1 VAKIRVYELARKYT
15 ISSEALIKILV
26 KEGFAVKSHMSTV
39 EQRAELLIEQH
50 LSRVKAA
57 TKKEVKK
64 KDKEE
69 GGKEKPAK
77 QPGPQRPQHPPG
89 PQRPQ
94 RPQRP
99 RKEKKPEKRKEADQK
114 AVMESVKRTLAKLDV
129 TRKTRRRKHVAEEV
143 AVVEEANL
151 IRLPEFSTVAE
162 MAEQLKVDPSEVI
175 QKCLGLG
182 LMVTINQR
190 LNPDTIVMIADDYGF
205 KVEFA
210 ESYGHEIL
218 REKRK
223 GKPERLQG
231 RPPVVTIMGHV
242 DHGKTSLLDAIR
254 KSHVIAGEKGGITQH
269 IGAYEVETGRGLIT
283 FLDTPGHEAFTAMR
297 ARGAQVTDIVI
308 LVVAA
313 DDGIMPQTI
322 EAINHARAADVPMI
336 IAINKVDLPN
346 ANVERVKRELLKQNI
361 VLEEYG
367 GNVMGVEIVAKTGL
381 KVDRLLEMILFQAE
395 MLDLKADSEAPVRG
409 VVLEARKEEGRG
421 TICTVLIQQGTL
433 RVGDVFIAGNYY
445 GHVRALLN
453 ERDKKIDEAPPSTPV
468 VVLGATG
475 VPNAGE
481 NFVQVED
488 DRTAREISFKRQ
500 QYQREKDRRIVERI
514 TLDDLY
520 KQIKEGVVK
529 DLNLVI
535 KADMDGSIGALIDS
549 LSSIQSD
556 EVKIKIIHKGVGQIN
571 ESDVLLA
578 SASNAVVI
586 GFHVNAAPKA
596 AHIAKFEKVD
606 VRFYDIIY
614 QAIDDIKAAMSGL
627 LEPTIT
633 ERDTGKAEVRQVFK
647 VSKVG
652 SIAGC
657 HVLSGT
663 IVRNGKVR
671 VRRGADILHVG
682 AILSLKRF
690 KDDAKEVQAGFDC
703 GIGVTGF
710 NNFEEGDILEAFVE
724 DVQSKSIK

>member
-1 VAKIRVYELARKYT
+1 VAKIRVYELARKYS

-64 KDKEE
+64 KVKKEQPP
-69 GGKEKPAK
+69 KPPRA
-77 QPGPQRPQHPPG
+77 P
-89 PQRPQ
+89 
-94 RPQRP
+94 RP
-99 RKEKKPEKRKEADQK
+99 RKEKKVEKRKEADQK
-114 AVMESVKRTLAKLDV
+114 AVKESVKRTLARLDI
-129 TRKTRRRKHVAEEV
+129 TRKTRRRKHREDVVE
-143 AVVEEANL
+143 VVEEANL
-151 IRLPEFSTVAE
+151 IHIPEFSTVAE
-162 MAEQLKVDPSEVI
+162 LAEQLKVDASEII

-182 LMVTINQR
+182 LMVAINQR
-190 LNPDTIVMIADDYGF
+190 LNPDAIIMIADDYGF
-205 KVEFA
+205 KVAFT
-210 ESYGHEIL
+210 ESYGQEII

-254 KSHVIAGEKGGITQH
+254 KSNLIAGETGGITQH
-269 IGAYEVETGRGLIT
+269 IGAYEVETEKGRIT
-283 FLDTPGHEAFTAMR
+283 FIDTPGHEAFTAMR

-336 IAINKVDLPN
+336 VAINKIDLPN
-346 ANVERVKRELLKQNI
+346 ANIDRVKREILKQNI

-367 GNVMGVEIVAKTGL
+367 GNVMGVEMSAKLG
-381 KVDRLLEMILFQAE
+381 KNVDRLLDMILFQAE
-395 MLDLKADSEAPVRG
+395 MMDLKADVDAPVRG
-409 VVLEARKEEGRG
+409 VVIEARKEEGRG
-421 TICTVLIQQGTL
+421 NLCTVLIQQGTL
-433 RVGDVFIAGNYY
+433 RIGDVFIAGNYY
-445 GHVRALLN
+445 GHVRQLLN
-453 ERDKKIDEAPPSTPV
+453 ERDKKITAAPPSTPV
-468 VVLGATG
+468 VVLGCMG
-475 VPNAGE
+475 LPNAGE

-488 DRTAREISFKRQ
+488 DRTAREIAAKRQ
-500 QYQREKDRRIVERI
+500 QYQREKDRRVVQRI

-529 DLNLVI
+529 ELNLII
-535 KADMDGSIGALIDS
+535 KADMDGSVGALVDS
-549 LSSIQSD
+549 LSSIDSS
-556 EVKIKIIHKGVGQIN
+556 EVKIAIIHQGVGMIN

-586 GFHVNAAPKA
+586 GFHASATPKA
-596 AHIAKFEKVD
+596 AQLAKYEKVD
-606 VRFYDIIY
+606 VRHYDIIY

-627 LEPTIT
+627 LEPVIT
-633 ERDTGKAEVRQVFK
+633 ERDTGVAEVRQVFK
-647 VSKVG
+647 VSRVG
-652 SIAGC
+652 AIAGC
-657 HVLSGT
+657 YVKSGT

-671 VRRGADILHVG
+671 VKRGNEVLHTG
-682 AILSLKRF
+682 AISSLKRF
-690 KDDAKEVQAGFDC
+690 KDDAKEVQAGFEC
-703 GIGVTGF
+703 GIGVSGF
-710 NNFEEGDILEAFVE
+710 DAYQEGDILEAFVE
-724 DVQSKSIK
+724 EATSKSIK

>member
-1 VAKIRVYELARKYT
+1 MAKIRVYELARKYN

-50 LSRVKAA
+50 LNRVKAA

-64 KDKEE
+64 KDK
-69 GGKEKPAK
+69 KEKPPTPK
-77 QPGPQRPQHPPG
+77 PQRAP
-89 PQRPQ
+89 
-94 RPQRP
+94 RP
-99 RKEKKPEKRKEADQK
+99 RKEKKVEKRKEADQK
-114 AVMESVKRTLAKLDV
+114 AVKESVKRTLAKLDI
-129 TRKTRRRKHVAEEV
+129 TRKTHRRKHREDVV
-143 AVVEEANL
+143 AVVEEENV
-151 IRLPEFSTVAE
+151 IHLPEFSTVAE
-162 MAEQLKVDPSEVI
+162 IAEQLKVDPSAII

-190 LNPDTIVMIADDYGF
+190 LNPDAIIMIADDYGF
-205 KVEFA
+205 KVEFT

-223 GKPERLQG
+223 GKPERMQG

-254 KSHVIAGEKGGITQH
+254 KSHLIAGEKGGITQH
-269 IGAYEVETGRGLIT
+269 IGAYEVETGRGRIT
-283 FLDTPGHEAFTAMR
+283 FIDTPGHEAFTAMR
-297 ARGAQVTDIVI
+297 ARGAQVTDIVV

-336 IAINKVDLPN
+336 IAINKIDLPN
-346 ANVERVKRELLKQNI
+346 ASIERVKRELLKQNI

-367 GNVMGVEIVAKTGL
+367 GNVMGVEMSAKLGSN
-381 KVDRLLEMILFQAE
+381 VDKLLEMILFQAE
-395 MLDLKADSEAPVRG
+395 MMDLKADAEAPVRG

-421 TICTVLIQQGTL
+421 NVCTVLIQQGTL
-433 RVGDVFIAGNYY
+433 RIGDVFIAGNYY

-453 ERDKKIDEAPPSTPV
+453 ERNNKIDSAPPSSPV
-468 VVLGATG
+468 VVLGCMG
-475 VPNAGE
+475 LPNAGE

-488 DRTAREISFKRQ
+488 DRTAREISLKRL
-500 QYQREKDRRIVERI
+500 QYQREKDRRVVQRI

-520 KQIKEGVVK
+520 KQIKEGKVK
-529 DLNLVI
+529 ELNLII
-535 KADMDGSIGALIDS
+535 KADMDGSVGALVDS
-549 LSSIQSD
+549 LSSINSD
-556 EVKIKIIHKGVGQIN
+556 EVKIEIIHKGVGVIN
-571 ESDVLLA
+571 EGDVLLA

-586 GFHVNAAPKA
+586 GFHVNMTPKA
-596 AHIAKFEKVD
+596 AQLAKYEKVD
-606 VRFYDIIY
+606 VRHYDIIY

-627 LEPTIT
+627 LEPVIT
-633 ERDTGKAEVRQVFK
+633 ERDTGVAEVRQVFK

-652 SIAGC
+652 AIAGC
-657 HVLSGT
+657 HVKSGS
-663 IVRNGKVR
+663 IARSAKVR
-671 VRRGADILHVG
+671 VRRGDEILHTG
-682 AILSLKRF
+682 PISSLKRF

-703 GIGVTGF
+703 GIGVSGF
-710 NNFEEGDILEAFVE
+710 DDFMEGDLLEAFVE
-724 DVQSKSIK
+724 EAKSKSIE

>member
-1 VAKIRVYELARKYT
+1 MAKIRVYELARKYNV
-15 ISSEALIKILV
+15 SSDALIKILV
-26 KEGFAVKSHMSTV
+26 KDGFAVKSHMSTV

-57 TKKEVKK
+57 TTKEVRK
-64 KDKEE
+64 KDK
-69 GGKEKPAK
+69 KEKPPK
-77 QPGPQRPQHPPG
+77 PPRPA
-89 PQRPQ
+89 RPH
-94 RPQRP
+94 
-99 RKEKKPEKRKEADQK
+99 KEKKVEKRKEADQK
-114 AVMESVKRTLAKLDV
+114 AVKESVKRTLAKLDI
-129 TRKTRRRKHVAEEV
+129 TRKTRRRKHREDAV
-143 AVVEEANL
+143 AVVEEENV
-151 IRLPEFSTVAE
+151 IHLPEFSTVAE
-162 MAEQLKVDPSEVI
+162 IAEQLKIDPSEVI
-175 QKCLGLG
+175 QKCLALG
-182 LMVTINQR
+182 LMVTMNQR
-190 LNPDTIVMIADDYGF
+190 LNPDAITMIADDYGF
-205 KVEFA
+205 KVEFT
-210 ESYGHEIL
+210 ESYGHELL

-223 GKPERLQG
+223 AKPERLQG

-254 KSHVIAGEKGGITQH
+254 KSNLIAGEKGGITQH
-269 IGAYEVETGRGLIT
+269 IGAYVVETAKGKIT
-283 FLDTPGHEAFTAMR
+283 FIDTPGHEAFTAMR

-336 IAINKVDLPN
+336 IAINKIDLPN
-346 ANVERVKRELLKQNI
+346 ASIERVKREILKQNI

-367 GNVMGVEIVAKTGL
+367 GNVMGVEISAKL
-381 KVDRLLEMILFQAE
+381 DKNVDRLLEMILFQAE
-395 MLDLKADSEAPVRG
+395 MMDLKADAEAPVRG

-421 TICTVLIQQGTL
+421 NVCTVLIQQGTL

-453 ERDKKIDEAPPSTPV
+453 ERNKKIDAAPPSTPV
-468 VVLGATG
+468 VVLGSMG
-475 VPNAGE
+475 LPNAGE

-500 QYQREKDRRIVERI
+500 QYQREKDRRIVQRI

-529 DLNLVI
+529 ELNLII
-535 KADMDGSIGALIDS
+535 KADMDGSVGALVDS
-549 LSSIQSD
+549 LSSIDST
-556 EVKIKIIHKGVGQIN
+556 EVKIEIIHKGVGVIN

-586 GFHVNAAPKA
+586 GFHVSPTPKA
-596 AHIAKFEKVD
+596 AHLAKYEKVD
-606 VRFYDIIY
+606 VRYYDIIY

-627 LEPTIT
+627 LEPVIT
-633 ERDTGKAEVRQVFK
+633 ERDTGVAEVRQVFA

-652 SIAGC
+652 QIAGC
-657 HVLSGT
+657 YVKSGS

-671 VRRGADILHVG
+671 VKRGNDILHTG
-682 AILSLKRF
+682 SISSLKRF
-690 KDDAKEVQAGFDC
+690 KDDAKEVQAGFEC
-703 GIGVTGF
+703 GIGVSGF
-710 NNFEEGDILEAFVE
+710 NDFQEGDLLEAFVE
-724 DVQSKSIK
+724 ESQSKSIK

>member
-1 VAKIRVYELARKYT
+1 VAKIRVYELAKKYT

-69 GGKEKPAK
+69 GKKEIPAK
-77 QPGPQRPQHPPG
+77 LQRPSRPPR
-89 PQRPQ
+89 QA
-94 RPQRP
+94 RP

-114 AVMESVKRTLAKLDV
+114 AVKESVKRTLAKLDI

-143 AVVEEANL
+143 AVVEEQNV
-151 IRLPEFSTVAE
+151 IHLPEFSTVAE
-162 MAEQLKVDPSEVI
+162 IAEQLKIDATEVI

-182 LMVTINQR
+182 LMISINQR
-190 LNPDTIVMIADDYGF
+190 LNPDVITMIADDYGF
-205 KVEFA
+205 KVEFT

-223 GKPERLQG
+223 GKPERLQ
-231 RPPVVTIMGHV
+231 RRAPVVTIMGHV

-254 KSHVIAGEKGGITQH
+254 KSNVIAGEKGGITQH
-269 IGAYEVETGRGLIT
+269 IGAYEVETSRGLIT

-336 IAINKVDLPN
+336 IAINKIDLPN
-346 ANVERVKRELLKQNI
+346 ANIERVKRELLKQNI

-381 KVDRLLEMILFQAE
+381 MVDRLLEMILFQAE
-395 MLDLKADSEAPVRG
+395 MLDLKADPDAPVRG

-453 ERDKKIDEAPPSTPV
+453 ERDKKIDAAPPSTPV

-500 QYQREKDRRIVERI
+500 QYQREKDRHIVQRI

-549 LSSIQSD
+549 LSSIESD

-586 GFHVNAAPKA
+586 GFHVTAATKA
-596 AHIAKFEKVD
+596 AHLAKFEKVD

-627 LEPTIT
+627 LEPTVT
-633 ERDTGKAEVRQVFK
+633 ERDTGKAEVRQVYK

-657 HVLSGT
+657 HVLSGS

-671 VRRGADILHVG
+671 VRRGQEILHIG

-710 NNFEEGDILEAFVE
+710 NSFEEGDILEAFVE

>member
-1 VAKIRVYELARKYT
+1 VAKIRVYELARKYA

-64 KDKEE
+64 KEK
-69 GGKEKPAK
+69 KEKPPK
-77 QPGPQRPQHPPG
+77 PPRPV
-89 PQRPQ
+89 RA
-94 RPQRP
+94 

-114 AVMESVKRTLAKLDV
+114 AVKESVKRTLAKLDV
-129 TRKTRRRKHVAEEV
+129 TRKTRRRKHRDEEV
-143 AVVEEANL
+143 AVVEEANV
-151 IRLPEFSTVAE
+151 IRLPEFSTVSE
-162 MAEQLKVDPSEVI
+162 IAEQLKIDPAEII

-182 LMVTINQR
+182 IMVTINQR
-190 LNPDTIVMIADDYGF
+190 LNPDVIIMIADDYGF
-205 KVEFA
+205 KVEFT
-210 ESYGHEIL
+210 ESYGHELL
-218 REKRK
+218 REKRL
-223 GKPERLQG
+223 GKPERLRG
-231 RPPVVTIMGHV
+231 RAPVVTIMGHV

-254 KSHVIAGEKGGITQH
+254 KSNVIAGEKGGITQH
-269 IGAYEVETGRGLIT
+269 IGAYEVQTGRGLIT
-283 FLDTPGHEAFTAMR
+283 FIDTPGHEAFTAMR

-367 GNVMGVEIVAKTGL
+367 GNVMGVEIVAKTGQN
-381 KVDRLLEMILFQAE
+381 VDRLLEMILFQAE
-395 MLDLKADSEAPVRG
+395 MLDLKADADAPVRG
-409 VVLEARKEEGRG
+409 VVIEARKEEGRG
-421 TICTVLIQQGTL
+421 NICTVLIQQGTL
-433 RVGDVFIAGNYY
+433 RVGDVFIAGNFY

-453 ERDKKIDEAPPSTPV
+453 ERDKKIDAAPPSTPV

-475 VPNAGE
+475 VPNAGD

-488 DRTAREISFKRQ
+488 DRTAREIAFKRQ
-500 QYQREKDRRIVERI
+500 QYQREKDRRIVQRI

-520 KQIKEGVVK
+520 KQIKEGAIK

-549 LSSIQSD
+549 LSSIESD
-556 EVKIKIIHKGVGQIN
+556 EVKIKIIHKGIGQIN

-586 GFHVNAAPKA
+586 GFHVNAAPRA
-596 AHIAKFEKVD
+596 AQLAKLEKVD

-627 LEPTIT
+627 LEPVVT

-652 SIAGC
+652 AVAGC
-657 HVLSGT
+657 HVLSGS
-663 IVRNGKVR
+663 IIRNGKVR
-671 VRRGADILHVG
+671 VRRGQDIIHTG
-682 AILSLKRF
+682 AISSLKRF
-690 KDDAKEVQAGFDC
+690 KDDAREVQAGFDC

-710 NNFEEGDILEAFVE
+710 NDFEEGDILEAFVE
-724 DVQSKSIK
+724 EAQSKSIK

>member
-1 VAKIRVYELARKYT
+1 VAKIRVYELAKKYT

-69 GGKEKPAK
+69 GKKEIPAK
-77 QPGPQRPQHPPG
+77 LQRPSRPPR
-89 PQRPQ
+89 QA
-94 RPQRP
+94 RP

-114 AVMESVKRTLAKLDV
+114 AVKESVKRTLAKLDI

-143 AVVEEANL
+143 AVVEEQNV
-151 IRLPEFSTVAE
+151 IHLPEFSTVAE
-162 MAEQLKVDPSEVI
+162 IAEQLKIDATEVI

-182 LMVTINQR
+182 LMISINQR
-190 LNPDTIVMIADDYGF
+190 LNPDVITMIADDYGF
-205 KVEFA
+205 KVEFT

-223 GKPERLQG
+223 GKPERLQ
-231 RPPVVTIMGHV
+231 RRAPVVTIMGHV

-254 KSHVIAGEKGGITQH
+254 KSNVIAGEKGGITQH
-269 IGAYEVETGRGLIT
+269 IGAYEVETSRGLIT

-336 IAINKVDLPN
+336 IAINKIDLPN
-346 ANVERVKRELLKQNI
+346 ANIERVKRELLKQNI

-381 KVDRLLEMILFQAE
+381 MVDRLLEMILFQAE
-395 MLDLKADSEAPVRG
+395 MLDLKADPDAPVRG

-453 ERDKKIDEAPPSTPV
+453 ERDKKIDAAPPSTPV

-500 QYQREKDRRIVERI
+500 QYQREKDRHIVQRI

-549 LSSIQSD
+549 LSSIESD

-586 GFHVNAAPKA
+586 GFHVTAATKA
-596 AHIAKFEKVD
+596 AHLAKFEKVD

-614 QAIDDIKAAMSGL
+614 QAIDDIKAAMAGL
-627 LEPTIT
+627 LEPTVT
-633 ERDTGKAEVRQVFK
+633 ERDTGKAEVRQVYK

-657 HVLSGT
+657 HVLSGS

-671 VRRGADILHVG
+671 VRRGQEILHIG

-710 NNFEEGDILEAFVE
+710 NSFEEGDILEAFVE

>member
-1 VAKIRVYELARKYT
+1 VAKIRVYELARKYNV
-15 ISSEALIKILV
+15 SSDALIKILV
-26 KEGFAVKSHMSTV
+26 KDGFAVKSHMSTV

-57 TKKEVKK
+57 TKKEVTK
-64 KDKEE
+64 KDK
-69 GGKEKPAK
+69 KEKPPK
-77 QPGPQRPQHPPG
+77 PPRPV
-89 PQRPQ
+89 
-94 RPQRP
+94 RP
-99 RKEKKPEKRKEADQK
+99 RKEKKVEKRKEADQK
-114 AVMESVKRTLAKLDV
+114 AVKDSVKRTLAKLDI
-129 TRKTRRRKHVAEEV
+129 TRKTHRRKHREDAV
-143 AVVEEANL
+143 AVVEEQNV
-151 IRLPEFSTVAE
+151 IHLPEFSTVAE
-162 MAEQLKVDPSEVI
+162 IAEQLKIDPAEII

-182 LMVTINQR
+182 LMVTMNQR
-190 LNPDTIVMIADDYGF
+190 LNPDAITMIADDYGF
-205 KVEFA
+205 KVEFT
-210 ESYGHEIL
+210 ESYGHELL

-223 GKPERLQG
+223 AKPERLQG

-254 KSHVIAGEKGGITQH
+254 KSNLIAGEKGGITQH
-269 IGAYEVETGRGLIT
+269 IGAYVVETEKGRIT
-283 FLDTPGHEAFTAMR
+283 FIDTPGHEAFTAMR

-336 IAINKVDLPN
+336 IAINKIDLPN
-346 ANVERVKRELLKQNI
+346 ASVERVKREILKQNI

-367 GNVMGVEIVAKTGL
+367 GNVMGVEISAKLG
-381 KVDRLLEMILFQAE
+381 KNVDRLLEMILFQAE
-395 MLDLKADSEAPVRG
+395 MMDLKADAEAPVRG

-421 TICTVLIQQGTL
+421 NVCTVIIQQGTL

-453 ERDKKIDEAPPSTPV
+453 ERNKKIDAAPPSTPV
-468 VVLGATG
+468 VVLGAMG
-475 VPNAGE
+475 LPNAGE

-500 QYQREKDRRIVERI
+500 QYQREKDRRIVQRI

-529 DLNLVI
+529 ELNLII
-535 KADMDGSIGALIDS
+535 KADMDGSVGALVDS
-549 LSSIQSD
+549 LSSIDST
-556 EVKIKIIHKGVGQIN
+556 EVKIKIIHKGVGVIN

-586 GFHVNAAPKA
+586 GFHVSPAPKA
-596 AHIAKFEKVD
+596 AQLAKYEKVD
-606 VRFYDIIY
+606 VRYYDIIY

-627 LEPTIT
+627 LEPVIT
-633 ERDTGKAEVRQVFK
+633 ERDTGVAEVRQVFA

-657 HVLSGT
+657 YVKSGS

-671 VRRGADILHVG
+671 VKRGNDILHTG
-682 AILSLKRF
+682 SISSLKRF
-690 KDDAKEVQAGFDC
+690 KDDAKEVQAGFEC
-703 GIGVTGF
+703 GIGVSGF
-710 NNFEEGDILEAFVE
+710 NDFKEGDLLEAFVE
-724 DVQSKSIK
+724 ESTSKSIK

>member
-1 VAKIRVYELARKYT
+1 VAKIRVYELARKYNV
-15 ISSEALIKILV
+15 SSDALIKILV
-26 KEGFAVKSHMSTV
+26 KDGFAVKSHMSTV

-57 TKKEVKK
+57 TTKEVRK
-64 KDKEE
+64 KDK
-69 GGKEKPAK
+69 KEKPPK
-77 QPGPQRPQHPPG
+77 PPRPA
-89 PQRPQ
+89 RPH
-94 RPQRP
+94 
-99 RKEKKPEKRKEADQK
+99 KEKKVEKRKEADQK
-114 AVMESVKRTLAKLDV
+114 AVKESVKRTLAKLDI
-129 TRKTRRRKHVAEEV
+129 TRKTRRRKHREDAV
-143 AVVEEANL
+143 AVVEEENV
-151 IRLPEFSTVAE
+151 IHLPEFSTVAE
-162 MAEQLKVDPSEVI
+162 IAEQLKIDPSEVI

-182 LMVTINQR
+182 LMVTMNQR
-190 LNPDTIVMIADDYGF
+190 LNPDAITMIADDYGF
-205 KVEFA
+205 KVEFT
-210 ESYGHEIL
+210 ESYGHELL

-223 GKPERLQG
+223 AKPERLQG

-254 KSHVIAGEKGGITQH
+254 KSNLIAGEKGGITQH
-269 IGAYEVETGRGLIT
+269 IGAYVVETAKGKIT
-283 FLDTPGHEAFTAMR
+283 FIDTPGHEAFTAMR

-336 IAINKVDLPN
+336 IAINKIDLPN
-346 ANVERVKRELLKQNI
+346 ASIERVKREILKQNI

-367 GNVMGVEIVAKTGL
+367 GNVMGVEISAKL
-381 KVDRLLEMILFQAE
+381 DKNVDRLLEMILFQAE
-395 MLDLKADSEAPVRG
+395 MMDLKADPEAPVRG

-421 TICTVLIQQGTL
+421 NVCTVLIQQGTL

-453 ERDKKIDEAPPSTPV
+453 ERNKKIDAAPPSTPV
-468 VVLGATG
+468 VVLGAMG
-475 VPNAGE
+475 LPNAGE

-500 QYQREKDRRIVERI
+500 QYQREKDRRIVQRI

-529 DLNLVI
+529 ELNLII
-535 KADMDGSIGALIDS
+535 KADMDGSVGALVDS
-549 LSSIQSD
+549 LSSIDST
-556 EVKIKIIHKGVGQIN
+556 EVKIEIIHKGVGVIN

-586 GFHVNAAPKA
+586 GFHVSPTPKA
-596 AHIAKFEKVD
+596 AHLAKYEKVD
-606 VRFYDIIY
+606 VRYYDIIY

-627 LEPTIT
+627 LEPVIT
-633 ERDTGKAEVRQVFK
+633 ERDTGVAEVRQVFA

-652 SIAGC
+652 QIAGC
-657 HVLSGT
+657 YVKSGS

-671 VRRGADILHVG
+671 VKRGNDILHTG
-682 AILSLKRF
+682 SISSLKRF
-690 KDDAKEVQAGFDC
+690 KDDAKEVQAGFEC
-703 GIGVTGF
+703 GIGVSGF
-710 NNFEEGDILEAFVE
+710 NDFQEGDLLEAFVE
-724 DVQSKSIK
+724 ESQSKSIK

>member
-1 VAKIRVYELARKYT
+1 VAKIRVYELARKYN

-26 KEGFAVKSHMSTV
+26 KEGFAAKSHMSTV

-57 TKKEVKK
+57 TKKEIKK
-64 KDKEE
+64 KGK
-69 GGKEKPAK
+69 KEKPPK
-77 QPGPQRPQHPPG
+77 PPRA
-89 PQRPQ
+89 P
-94 RPQRP
+94 RP
-99 RKEKKPEKRKEADQK
+99 RREKKVEKRKEADQK
-114 AVMESVKRTLAKLDV
+114 AVKESVKRTLAKLDI
-129 TRKTRRRKHVAEEV
+129 TRKTRRRKHREDAV
-143 AVVEEANL
+143 AVVEEENV

-162 MAEQLKVDPSEVI
+162 VAEELKVDAAEVI

-190 LNPDTIVMIADDYGF
+190 LNPDTIVMLADDYGF
-205 KVEFA
+205 KVEFT

-218 REKRK
+218 REKRRA
-223 GKPERLQG
+223 KPERMQG

-242 DHGKTSLLDAIR
+242 DHGKTSLLDSIR
-254 KSHVIAGEKGGITQH
+254 KSNLIAGEKGGITQH
-269 IGAYEVETGRGLIT
+269 IGAYEVETGKGGIT
-283 FLDTPGHEAFTAMR
+283 FIDTPGHEAFTAMR
-297 ARGAQVTDIVI
+297 ARGAQVTDIVV

-336 IAINKVDLPN
+336 IAINKIDLPN
-346 ANVERVKRELLKQNI
+346 ASVERVKRELLKQNI

-367 GNVMGVEIVAKTGL
+367 GNVMGVEISAKNGRN
-381 KVDRLLEMILFQAE
+381 VDRLLEMILFQAE
-395 MLDLKADSEAPVRG
+395 MMDLKSDAEAPVRG

-421 TICTVLIQQGTL
+421 NVCTVLIQQGTL

-453 ERDKKIDEAPPSTPV
+453 ERNKKIDSAPPSTPV
-468 VVLGATG
+468 VVLGCMG
-475 VPNAGE
+475 LPYAGE

-488 DRTAREISFKRQ
+488 DRVAREISSKRQ
-500 QYQREKDRRIVERI
+500 QYQREKDRRIVQRI

-520 KQIKEGVVK
+520 KQIREGAVKE
-529 DLNLVI
+529 LNLIV
-535 KADMDGSIGALIDS
+535 KADMDGSVGALIDS
-549 LSSIQSD
+549 LSSIDSS
-556 EVKIKIIHKGVGQIN
+556 EVKIKIIHKGVGVIN
-571 ESDVLLA
+571 EGDVLLA

-596 AHIAKFEKVD
+596 TQLAKYEKVD

-627 LEPTIT
+627 LEPVIM
-633 ERDTGKAEVRQVFK
+633 ERETGVAEVRQVFK

-657 HVLSGT
+657 HVKSGS
-663 IVRNGKVR
+663 IMRSAKVR
-671 VRRGADILHVG
+671 VKRGDEILHTG
-682 AILSLKRF
+682 AISSLKRF

-703 GIGVTGF
+703 GIGVSGF
-710 NNFEEGDILEAFVE
+710 DDFMEGDVLEAFVE
-724 DVQSKSIK
+724 EAQSKSIK

>member
-1 VAKIRVYELARKYT
+1 MAKIRVYELARKYNV
-15 ISSEALIKILV
+15 SSDALIKILV
-26 KEGFAVKSHMSTV
+26 KDGFSVKSHMSTV

-57 TKKEVKK
+57 TTKEVKK
-64 KDKEE
+64 KDK
-69 GGKEKPAK
+69 KEKPPK
-77 QPGPQRPQHPPG
+77 PPPRPA
-89 PQRPQ
+89 
-94 RPQRP
+94 RP
-99 RKEKKPEKRKEADQK
+99 RKEKRVEKRKEEDQK
-114 AVMESVKRTLAKLDV
+114 AVKESVKRTLAKLDI
-129 TRKTRRRKHVAEEV
+129 TRKTHRRKHREDVV
-143 AVVEEANL
+143 AVVEEQNV
-151 IRLPEFSTVAE
+151 IHLPEFSTVAE
-162 MAEQLKVDPSEVI
+162 IAEQLKIDPSEVI

-190 LNPDTIVMIADDYGF
+190 LNPDTITMIADDYGF
-205 KVEFA
+205 KVEFT
-210 ESYGHEIL
+210 ESYGHELL

-223 GKPERLQG
+223 AGPERLQG

-254 KSHVIAGEKGGITQH
+254 KSNLIAGEKGGITQH
-269 IGAYEVETGRGLIT
+269 IAAYVVETEKGKIT
-283 FLDTPGHEAFTAMR
+283 FIDTPGHQAFTAMR

-336 IAINKVDLPN
+336 IAINKIDLPN
-346 ANVERVKRELLKQNI
+346 ASIERVKREILKQNI

-367 GNVMGVEIVAKTGL
+367 GNVMGVEISAKL
-381 KVDRLLEMILFQAE
+381 DKNVDRLLEMILFQAE
-395 MLDLKADSEAPVRG
+395 MMDLKADAEAPVRG

-421 TICTVLIQQGTL
+421 NVCTVLIQQGTL
-433 RVGDVFIAGNYY
+433 RIGDVFIAGNYY

-453 ERDKKIDEAPPSTPV
+453 ERNKKIDAAPPSTPV
-468 VVLGATG
+468 VVLGSMG
-475 VPNAGE
+475 LPNAGE

-500 QYQREKDRRIVERI
+500 QYQREKDRRVVQRI
-514 TLDDLY
+514 TLEDLY

-529 DLNLVI
+529 ELNLII
-535 KADMDGSIGALIDS
+535 KADMDGSVGALVDS
-549 LSSIQSD
+549 LSSIDST
-556 EVKIKIIHKGVGQIN
+556 EVKIKIIHKGVGVIN

-586 GFHVNAAPKA
+586 GFHVSPTPKA
-596 AHIAKFEKVD
+596 AHLAKYEKVD
-606 VRFYDIIY
+606 VRYYDIIY

-627 LEPTIT
+627 LEPVIT
-633 ERDTGKAEVRQVFK
+633 ERDTGVAEVRQVFA

-652 SIAGC
+652 QIAGC
-657 HVLSGT
+657 YVKSGS

-671 VRRGADILHVG
+671 VKRGNDILHAG
-682 AILSLKRF
+682 SISSLKRF
-690 KDDAKEVQAGFDC
+690 KDDAKEVQAGFEC
-703 GIGVTGF
+703 GIGVSGF
-710 NNFEEGDILEAFVE
+710 NDFKEGDLLEAFVE
-724 DVQSKSIK
+724 ESTSKSIK

>member
-1 VAKIRVYELARKYT
+1 MAKIRVYELARKYNV
-15 ISSEALIKILV
+15 SSDALIKILV
-26 KEGFAVKSHMSTV
+26 KDGFAVKSHMSTV

-57 TKKEVKK
+57 TTKEVRK
-64 KDKEE
+64 KDK
-69 GGKEKPAK
+69 KEKPPK
-77 QPGPQRPQHPPG
+77 PPRPA
-89 PQRPQ
+89 RPH
-94 RPQRP
+94 
-99 RKEKKPEKRKEADQK
+99 KEKKVEKRKEADQK
-114 AVMESVKRTLAKLDV
+114 AVKESVKRTLAKLDI
-129 TRKTRRRKHVAEEV
+129 TRKTRRRKHREDAV
-143 AVVEEANL
+143 AVVEEENV
-151 IRLPEFSTVAE
+151 IHLPEFSTVAE
-162 MAEQLKVDPSEVI
+162 IAEQLKIDPSEVI

-182 LMVTINQR
+182 LMVTMNQR
-190 LNPDTIVMIADDYGF
+190 LNPDAITMIADDYGF
-205 KVEFA
+205 KVEFT
-210 ESYGHEIL
+210 ESYGHELL

-223 GKPERLQG
+223 AKPERLQG

-254 KSHVIAGEKGGITQH
+254 KSNLIAGEKGGITQH
-269 IGAYEVETGRGLIT
+269 IGAYVVETAKGKIT
-283 FLDTPGHEAFTAMR
+283 FIDTPGHEAFTAMR

-336 IAINKVDLPN
+336 IAINKIDLPN
-346 ANVERVKRELLKQNI
+346 ASIERVKREILKQNI

-367 GNVMGVEIVAKTGL
+367 GNVMGVEISAKL
-381 KVDRLLEMILFQAE
+381 DKNVDRLLEMILFQAE
-395 MLDLKADSEAPVRG
+395 MMDLKADPEAPVRG

-421 TICTVLIQQGTL
+421 NVCTVLIQQGTL

-453 ERDKKIDEAPPSTPV
+453 ERNKKIDAAPPSTPV
-468 VVLGATG
+468 VVLGAMG
-475 VPNAGE
+475 LPNAGE

-500 QYQREKDRRIVERI
+500 QYQREKDRRIVQRI

-529 DLNLVI
+529 ELNLII
-535 KADMDGSIGALIDS
+535 KADMDGSVGALVDS
-549 LSSIQSD
+549 LSSIDST
-556 EVKIKIIHKGVGQIN
+556 EVKIEIIHKGVGVIN

-586 GFHVNAAPKA
+586 GFHVSPTPKA
-596 AHIAKFEKVD
+596 AHLAKYEKVD
-606 VRFYDIIY
+606 VRYYDIIY

-627 LEPTIT
+627 LEPVIT
-633 ERDTGKAEVRQVFK
+633 ERDTGVAEVRQVFA

-652 SIAGC
+652 QIAGC
-657 HVLSGT
+657 YVKSGS

-671 VRRGADILHVG
+671 VKRENDILHTG
-682 AILSLKRF
+682 SISSLKRF
-690 KDDAKEVQAGFDC
+690 KDDAKEVQAGFEC
-703 GIGVTGF
+703 GIGVSGF
-710 NNFEEGDILEAFVE
+710 NDFQEGDLLEAFVE
-724 DVQSKSIK
+724 ESQSKSIK

>member
-1 VAKIRVYELARKYT
+1 MAKIRVYELARKYNV
-15 ISSEALIKILV
+15 SSDALIKILV
-26 KEGFAVKSHMSTV
+26 KDGFAIKSHMSTV

-57 TKKEVKK
+57 TTKEVKK
-64 KDKEE
+64 KDKQ
-69 GGKEKPAK
+69 EKPPK
-77 QPGPQRPQHPPG
+77 PPRPA
-89 PQRPQ
+89 RPH
-94 RPQRP
+94 
-99 RKEKKPEKRKEADQK
+99 KEKKVEKRKEADQK
-114 AVMESVKRTLAKLDV
+114 AVKESVKRTLAKLDI
-129 TRKTRRRKHVAEEV
+129 TRKTHRRKHREDVV
-143 AVVEEANL
+143 AVVEEENV
-151 IRLPEFSTVAE
+151 IHLPEFSTVAE
-162 MAEQLKVDPSEVI
+162 IAEQLKIDPSEVI

-182 LMVTINQR
+182 LMITMNQR
-190 LNPDTIVMIADDYGF
+190 LNPDAITMIADDYGF
-205 KVEFA
+205 KVEFT
-210 ESYGHEIL
+210 ESYGHELL

-223 GKPERLQG
+223 AKPERLQG

-254 KSHVIAGEKGGITQH
+254 KSNLIAGEKGGITQH
-269 IGAYEVETGRGLIT
+269 IGAYVVETEKGKIT
-283 FLDTPGHEAFTAMR
+283 FIDTPGHEAFTAMR

-336 IAINKVDLPN
+336 IAINKIDLPN
-346 ANVERVKRELLKQNI
+346 ASIERVKREILKQNI

-367 GNVMGVEIVAKTGL
+367 GNVMGVEISAKL
-381 KVDRLLEMILFQAE
+381 DKNVDRLLEMILFQAE
-395 MLDLKADSEAPVRG
+395 MMDLKADPEAPVRG

-421 TICTVLIQQGTL
+421 NVCTVLIQQGTL

-453 ERDKKIDEAPPSTPV
+453 ERNKKIDAAPPSTPV
-468 VVLGATG
+468 VVLGSMG
-475 VPNAGE
+475 LPNAGE

-500 QYQREKDRRIVERI
+500 QYQREKDRRIVTRI

-529 DLNLVI
+529 ELNLII
-535 KADMDGSIGALIDS
+535 KADMDGSVGALVDS
-549 LSSIQSD
+549 LSSIDST
-556 EVKIKIIHKGVGQIN
+556 EVKIDIIHKGVGAIN

-586 GFHVNAAPKA
+586 GFHVSPTPKA
-596 AHIAKFEKVD
+596 AHLAKYEKVD
-606 VRFYDIIY
+606 VRNYDIIY

-627 LEPTIT
+627 LEPVIT
-633 ERDTGKAEVRQVFK
+633 ERDTGVAEVRQVFA

-657 HVLSGT
+657 YVKSGS

-671 VRRGADILHVG
+671 VKRGNDILHTG
-682 AILSLKRF
+682 SISSLKRF
-690 KDDAKEVQAGFDC
+690 KDDAKEVQAGFEC
-703 GIGVTGF
+703 GIGVSGF
-710 NNFEEGDILEAFVE
+710 NDFKEGDLLEAFVE
-724 DVQSKSIK
+724 ESQSKSIK

>member
-1 VAKIRVYELARKYT
+1 VAKIRVYELARKYA

-64 KDKEE
+64 KEK
-69 GGKEKPAK
+69 KEKPPK
-77 QPGPQRPQHPPG
+77 PPRPV
-89 PQRPQ
+89 RA
-94 RPQRP
+94 

-114 AVMESVKRTLAKLDV
+114 AVKESVKRTLAKLDV
-129 TRKTRRRKHVAEEV
+129 TRKTRRRKHRDEEV
-143 AVVEEANL
+143 AVVEEANV
-151 IRLPEFSTVAE
+151 IRLPEFSTVSE
-162 MAEQLKVDPSEVI
+162 IAEQLKIDPAEII

-182 LMVTINQR
+182 IMVTINQR
-190 LNPDTIVMIADDYGF
+190 LNPDVIIMIADDYGF
-205 KVEFA
+205 KVEFT
-210 ESYGHEIL
+210 ESYGHELL
-218 REKRK
+218 REKRL
-223 GKPERLQG
+223 GKPERLRG
-231 RPPVVTIMGHV
+231 RAPVVTIMGHV

-254 KSHVIAGEKGGITQH
+254 KSNVIAGEKGGITQH
-269 IGAYEVETGRGLIT
+269 IGAYEVQTGRGLIT
-283 FLDTPGHEAFTAMR
+283 FIDTPGHEAFTAMR

-313 DDGIMPQTI
+313 DDGIMQQTI

-367 GNVMGVEIVAKTGL
+367 GNVMGVEIVAKTGQN
-381 KVDRLLEMILFQAE
+381 VDRLLEMILFQAE
-395 MLDLKADSEAPVRG
+395 MLDLKADADAPVRG
-409 VVLEARKEEGRG
+409 VVIEARKEEGRG
-421 TICTVLIQQGTL
+421 NICTVLIQQGTL
-433 RVGDVFIAGNYY
+433 RVGDVFIAGNFY

-453 ERDKKIDEAPPSTPV
+453 ERDKKIDAAPPSTPV

-475 VPNAGE
+475 VPNAGD

-488 DRTAREISFKRQ
+488 DRTAREIAFKRQ
-500 QYQREKDRRIVERI
+500 QYQREKDRRIVQRI

-520 KQIKEGVVK
+520 KQIKEGAIK

-549 LSSIQSD
+549 LSSIESD
-556 EVKIKIIHKGVGQIN
+556 EVKIKIIHKGIGQIN

-586 GFHVNAAPKA
+586 GFHVNAAPRA
-596 AHIAKFEKVD
+596 AQLAKLEKVD

-627 LEPTIT
+627 LEPVVT

-652 SIAGC
+652 AVAGC
-657 HVLSGT
+657 HVLSGS
-663 IVRNGKVR
+663 IIRNGKVR
-671 VRRGADILHVG
+671 VKRGQDIIHTG
-682 AILSLKRF
+682 AISSLKRF
-690 KDDAKEVQAGFDC
+690 KDDAREVQAGFDC

-710 NNFEEGDILEAFVE
+710 NDFEEGDILEAFVE
-724 DVQSKSIK
+724 EAESKSIK